1 MREAAD
7 RPTAVVVGASQRS
20 SSLALRDRLYVE
32 EDAHGLVLEA
42 LRDVGVGQALLVS
55 TCDRVEVYATHADPA
70 EAGRCITGVLARH
83 GGYQP
88 GEIDTQLYLLSGEA
102 ALHHIFAVAASL
114 ESTVIGEPHV
124 LGQVKASWRA
134 SRAAGLC
141 GGELEAC
148 VQSAFAA
155 AKRVR
160 TETAIGEGPV
170 SVVAAAVDL
179 ARTVHGDLDRC
190 AGLMIGTGEMGEM
203 LAAGLREAGLARLS
217 ITDTRPARADLAA
230 RLLGCH
236 TLEFQGLADALPRAD
251 IVLACLGGRTP
262 VIQAEMARAALRLR
276 RNRPV
281 VIVDTGLPGDVDPLA
296 DRLDGVF
303 LYTLDD
309 LERVA
314 RAGRKT
320 RQDAVEQA
328 RRIVAGE
335 VAAFLRERSERAAV
349 PALARLRSHFEGV
362 RAQALADAGGD
373 ADKATRLLINRLLH
387 DPIRR
392 LREIAGRRG
401 EDETE
406 LERVGDLLARL
417 FEVSGDDDEDEEKP

>member
-1 MREAAD
+1 MRKATD
-7 RPTAVVVGASQRS
+7 RPTVLVVGANQRS

-32 EDAHGLVLEA
+32 EDAHGIVLEA
-42 LRDVGVGQALLVS
+42 LRAAGVSQALLVS
-55 TCDRVEVYATHADPA
+55 TCDRIEIHAAHTDAA
-70 EAGRCITGVLARH
+70 EAGRCIIGVLARH
-83 GGYQP
+83 AGCQP
-88 GEIDTQLYLLSGEA
+88 EEIDTQLYLLSGEA

-134 SRAAGLC
+134 SRAAGLS
-141 GGELEAC
+141 GSELEAC

-170 SVVAAAVDL
+170 SVVAAAVEL

-217 ITDTRPARADLAA
+217 ITDTRPARAELAA

-236 TLEFQGLADALPRAD
+236 TLEFQGLADAMPRAD
-251 IVLACLGGRTP
+251 IVLTCLGGRVP
-262 VIQAEMARAALRLR
+262 VISAEMARAALRLR
-276 RNRPV
+276 RHRPM
-281 VIVDTGLPGDVDPLA
+281 VIIDTGLPGDVDPLA

-320 RQDAVEQA
+320 RQEAVEQA
-328 RRIVAGE
+328 RRIVADE

-373 ADKATRLLINRLLH
+373 AEKATRLLVNRLLH

-392 LREIAGRRG
+392 LREIAGRCG

-417 FEVSGDDDEDEEKP
+417 FEASGDDEEKP